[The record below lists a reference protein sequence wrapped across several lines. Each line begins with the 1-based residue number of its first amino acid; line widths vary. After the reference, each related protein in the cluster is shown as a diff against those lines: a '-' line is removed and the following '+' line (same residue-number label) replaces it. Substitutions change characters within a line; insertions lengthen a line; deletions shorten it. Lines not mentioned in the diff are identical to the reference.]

1 MYLITKRT
9 YDTVSAV
16 KHINHSLVKLKLK
29 VGYVKTAKIRNN
41 MNEQIL
47 QACKNQAMDTIFSSR
62 PESLDDW
69 EVVMS
74 YGYDDYSVSYPEGF
88 TVSENFE
95 GYSTSYIKE
104 CLELE
109 YATNAVFAKKV
120 IRLSSLGE

>member
-1 MYLITKRT
+1 
-9 YDTVSAV
+9 VSAV
-16 KHINHSLVKLKLK
+16 KLINPSLVKLKLR

-47 QACKNQAMDTIFSSR
+47 QACKNQAMDTIFSNR
-62 PESLDDW
+62 PESPDDW

-74 YGYDDYSVSYPEGF
+74 YDYDDYTVFYPEGF

-95 GYSTSYIKE
+95 GYATSYIKE

-109 YATNAVFAKKV
+109 YATNATFAKKV
-120 IRLSSLGE
+120 IRLSILVE

>member
-1 MYLITKRT
+1 
-9 YDTVSAV
+9 
-16 KHINHSLVKLKLK
+16 
-29 VGYVKTAKIRNN
+29 

-47 QACKNQAMDTIFSSR
+47 HVCKEQAMDTVFSSR
-62 PESLDDW
+62 PESSDDW

-74 YGYDDYSVSYPEGF
+74 YDYDDYGVCYPEGF

-109 YATNAVFAKKV
+109 YSTNAVFAKKV
-120 IRLSSLGE
+120 IRLSKLGK

>member
-1 MYLITKRT
+1 
-9 YDTVSAV
+9 
-16 KHINHSLVKLKLK
+16 
-29 VGYVKTAKIRNN
+29 

-62 PESLDDW
+62 PESSDDW

-74 YGYDDYSVSYPEGF
+74 YDYDDYSVYYPEGF

-109 YATNAVFAKKV
+109 YDTNVVFANQV

>member
-9 YDTVSAV
+9 YGTVSAV

-62 PESLDDW
+62 PESSDDW

-74 YGYDDYSVSYPEGF
+74 YDYDDYSVYYPEGF

-109 YATNAVFAKKV
+109 YDTNVVFANQV